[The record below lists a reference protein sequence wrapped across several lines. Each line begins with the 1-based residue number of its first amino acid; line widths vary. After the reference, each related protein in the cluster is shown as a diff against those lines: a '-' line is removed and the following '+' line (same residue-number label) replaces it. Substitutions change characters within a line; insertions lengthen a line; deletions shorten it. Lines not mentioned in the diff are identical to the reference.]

1 MRLSVAL
8 CSHNGES
15 FLPEQLDSVRRQTRP
30 PDEVVIRDDASSD
43 GTAAVLRRFARNLPL
58 PVRVE
63 MNPTTAG
70 STQNFACA
78 IAACSGDVIV
88 LADQD
93 DVLLPDKLRRLEAAL
108 LAEPTAGFAFSN
120 AEVVDT
126 RLNPLGYTLWDA
138 IGFAPQEQDSFLHGG
153 AFEGLLRRYRVT
165 GATMAFRA
173 AYRDL
178 ILPIPAGWVHDAWIA
193 LLIAAVAP
201 CALIPEPLIRY
212 RQHPGQQHGGRRR
225 GLYAQY
231 RAARQLTRGRCE
243 AVAARY
249 AEAYDR
255 LTGVPGVSAERLR
268 LLEGKVRH
276 ARRRAEMRAPGA
288 WRLPRVVREVCRGNY
303 GRYSLGWKA
312 VAQDL
317 FLG

>member
-1 MRLSVAL
+1 MTLSVAL
-8 CSHNGES
+8 CSHNGER
-15 FLPEQLDSVRRQTRP
+15 FLSDQLASIRRQARP

-43 GTAAVLRRFARNLPL
+43 GTVNLIRRFAGETPF
-58 PVRVE
+58 PVCVE
-63 MNPTTAG
+63 ANPATVG
-70 STQNFACA
+70 STGNFSRA

-88 LADQD
+88 FADQD
-93 DVLLPDKLRRLEAAL
+93 DVWLPDKLRRLEAAL
-108 LAEPTAGFAFSN
+108 QANPAAGFVFSD
-120 AEVVDT
+120 AEVADE
-126 RLNPLGYTLWDA
+126 RLNPLGYSLWDA
-138 IGFAPQEQDSFLHGG
+138 IGFGRREQERFGRGG
-153 AFEGLLRRYRVT
+153 TFEGLLRRYRVT

-178 ILPIPAGWVHDAWIA
+178 VLPIPAGWVHDAWIA

-201 CALIPEPLIRY
+201 CVLIPEPLIRY

-243 AVAARY
+243 AVSARY
-249 AEAYDR
+249 AAAYDR
-255 LTGVPGVSAERLR
+255 LKGVPGVSAACLR
-268 LLEGKVRH
+268 LLEGKICH
-276 ARRRAEMRAPGA
+276 ARRRAEMRTPGA
-288 WRLPRVVREVCRGNY
+288 WRLPTIVREVCRGNY
-303 GRYSLGWKA
+303 ARYSLGWKA

>member
-1 MRLSVAL
+1 MTLSVAI
-8 CSHNGES
+8 CSHNGER
-15 FLPEQLDSVRRQTRP
+15 FLPEQLDSIRRQTRP
-30 PDEVVIRDDASSD
+30 PDEVIIRDDASSD
-43 GTAAVLRRFARNLPL
+43 GTDAVIRRFARDVPF

-63 MNPTTAG
+63 VNPTTVG
-70 STQNFACA
+70 STENFARA

-88 LADQD
+88 LTDQD
-93 DVLLPDKLRRLEAAL
+93 DVWLPDKLRLSEVAL
-108 LAEPTAGFAFSN
+108 QANPAAGFAFSD
-120 AEVVDT
+120 AEVVDEW
-126 RLNPLGYTLWDA
+126 LNPLGYTLWEA
-138 IGFAPQEQDSFLHGG
+138 IRFGRGEQDCFSRGG
-153 AFEGLLRRYRVT
+153 AFDALLRRYRVT

-201 CALIPEPLIRY
+201 CAVIPEPLIRY
-212 RQHPGQQHGGRRR
+212 RQHSGQQHGGRRR

-249 AEAYDR
+249 AEAYQR
-255 LTGVPGVSAERLR
+255 LQGVPGVSAECLR
-268 LLEGKVRH
+268 LLEEKVRH
-276 ARRRAEMRAPGA
+276 ARRRAEMRTPGA

-312 VAQDL
+312 IAQDL

>member
-8 CSHNGES
+8 CSHNGER
-15 FLPEQLDSVRRQTRP
+15 FLAEQLASIRRQTRP

-43 GTAAVLRRFARNLPL
+43 ETADVIRRFAAGAPF

-63 MNPTTAG
+63 VNPATVG
-70 STQNFACA
+70 STRNFSRAV
-78 IAACSGDVIV
+78 AACSGDVIV

-93 DVLLPDKLRRLEAAL
+93 DVWLPDKLNRLEAAL
-108 LAEPTAGFAFSN
+108 RENPAAGFAFSN
-120 AEVVDT
+120 AEVVDD
-126 RLNPLGYTLWDA
+126 RLNPLGYTLWGA
-138 IGFAPQEQDSFLHGG
+138 IGFGPREQERFRRGG
-153 AFEGLLRRYRVT
+153 AFEALLRRYRVT

-173 AYRDL
+173 AYRGL

-201 CALIPEPLIRY
+201 CAPIPEPLIRY

-225 GLYAQY
+225 GLFAQY

-249 AEAYDR
+249 AAAYDR
-255 LTGVPGVSAERLR
+255 LKGVPGVPPESLR
-268 LLEGKVRH
+268 RLEGKVRY
-276 ARRRAEMRAPGA
+276 ARRRAEMRTPGA